1 MKYTQYKHLSEDY
14 IKRKISE
21 FLQEDIPTTDITADL
36 TINDNDIAEA
46 IIQTEQDIIFVG
58 KDIIAAFFDDSY
70 EVDFFVGDGDFVYK
84 QGIIARVKGNSKYI
98 LKVERT
104 LLNLIQ
110 RLCGIATLTNK
121 YVELAKPYNVAILD
135 TRKTIPGLRLFD
147 KYAVAAAGGQ
157 NHRLDLSSGIL
168 IKDNH
173 IANKNLDDVLNYVI
187 NNNTKGL
194 PIELEVDNFEQL
206 DIALKYPIDG
216 LLLDNMTPDKV
227 ALAIQIIKSK
237 QIKSVFVEA
246 SGGINLNNI
255 EGYLTTGIDAIS
267 IGALTHSAIAANIHI
282 EFIYT
287 K

>member
-14 IKRKISE
+14 IKRKITE

-46 IIQTEQDIIFVG
+46 IIQAEQDIIFVG
-58 KDIIAAFFDDSY
+58 KDIIASFFDDNF
-70 EVDFFVGDGDFVYK
+70 VIDFFVGDGDFVYK

-135 TRKTIPGLRLFD
+135 TRKTIPGLRMFD

-216 LLLDNMTPDKV
+216 LLLDNMTPAKV
-227 ALAIQIIKSK
+227 AVAIQFIKAK
-237 QIKSVFVEA
+237 QVKSVFVEA

-282 EFIYT
+282 EFNNI
-287 K
+287 

>member
-36 TINDNDIAEA
+36 TINDNEIAEA
-46 IIQTEQDIIFVG
+46 IIQAEQDIIFVG
-58 KDIIAAFFDDSY
+58 KDIIKAFFDDSFV
-70 EVDFFVGDGDFVYK
+70 VDFFVNDGDFVYK

-110 RLCGIATLTNK
+110 RLCGISTLTNK
-121 YVELAKPYNVAILD
+121 YVELARPHNVAILD
-135 TRKTIPGLRLFD
+135 TRKTIPGLRMFD

-173 IANKNLDDVLNYVI
+173 IANKNLDDVLAYVI
-187 NNNTKGL
+187 NKNTNSL
-194 PIELEVDNFEQL
+194 PIELEVDNLMQIN
-206 DIALKYPIDG
+206 IALKYPIDG
-216 LLLDNMTPDKV
+216 LLLDNMSPANV
-227 ALAIQIIKSK
+227 AEAIFIIKEK
-237 QIKSVFVEA
+237 QIKNIYVEA

-255 EGYLTTGIDAIS
+255 NGYLTTGIDAIS
-267 IGALTHSAIAANIHI
+267 IGALTHSAIAANIHL
-282 EFIYT
+282 EFNKI
-287 K
+287 